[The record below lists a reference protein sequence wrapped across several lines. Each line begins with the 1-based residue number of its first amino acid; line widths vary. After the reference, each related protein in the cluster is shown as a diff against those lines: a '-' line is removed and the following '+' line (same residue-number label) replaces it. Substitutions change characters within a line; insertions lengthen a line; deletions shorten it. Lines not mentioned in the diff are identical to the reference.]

1 MSVQNEWRG
10 LTWGIP
16 MLFIFFGLLSF
27 EQFIR
32 RSNSVVRNLF
42 LEIGNS
48 SYSLYLIHP
57 FTLSGTAMCLKRL
70 NMTSNPYFF
79 AVILFVISVS
89 LGHLV
94 YLYVERPLI
103 ALMKRKRGLQSVP
116 QQQPIS

>member
-1 MSVQNEWRG
+1 
-10 LTWGIP
+10 
-16 MLFIFFGLLSF
+16 MLLIFVGLLSF
-27 EQFIR
+27 EEFIR
-32 RSNSVVRNLF
+32 RSNSVIRNLF

-57 FTLSGTAMCLKRL
+57 FTLSGTAMCLKAL

-79 AVILFVISVS
+79 AAILFVVSVS

-103 ALMKRKRGLQSVP
+103 ALMKRKPVLQSIP
-116 QQQPIS
+116 KQQPIR